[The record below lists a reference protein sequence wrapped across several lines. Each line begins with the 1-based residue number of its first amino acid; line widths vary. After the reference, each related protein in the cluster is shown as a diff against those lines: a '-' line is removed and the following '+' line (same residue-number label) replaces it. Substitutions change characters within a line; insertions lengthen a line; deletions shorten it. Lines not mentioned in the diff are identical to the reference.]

1 MTKLTLRE
9 SEPRTRARPDE
20 SDVGDDLTRHRR
32 DTSTRVSI
40 CKGQHY
46 PDCSELPLLPWPQPD
61 TNSEVRD
68 GVDL

>member
-32 DTSTRVSI
+32 DTVRQVRSKRVSFYADSLDF
-40 CKGQHY
+40 KDDPNVGTLVLFLQHI
-46 PDCSELPLLPWPQPD
+46 L
-61 TNSEVRD
+61 
-68 GVDL
+68 

>member
-32 DTSTRVSI
+32 DTVRQVRSNTHVF
-40 CKGQHY
+40 
-46 PDCSELPLLPWPQPD
+46 LLHRQF
-61 TNSEVRD
+61 
-68 GVDL
+68 GL

>member
-32 DTSTRVSI
+32 DTVRQVRSKRVSFYADSLDFKTL
-40 CKGQHY
+40 KGERVY
-46 PDCSELPLLPWPQPD
+46 CAFYISED
-61 TNSEVRD
+61 
-68 GVDL
+68 